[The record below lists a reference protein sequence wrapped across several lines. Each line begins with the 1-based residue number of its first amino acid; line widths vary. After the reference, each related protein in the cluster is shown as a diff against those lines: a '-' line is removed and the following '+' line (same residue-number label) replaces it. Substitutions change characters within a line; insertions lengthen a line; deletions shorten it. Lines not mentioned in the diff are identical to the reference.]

1 MDQQRKIPTIIGLL
15 LIMGVVGVVIV
26 LFENASRSQSRAS
39 GSEQPKNIQLTN
51 ISSTSFTVTWL
62 TDSPATGTVRL
73 SVSALRSTTAF
84 DDRDTN
90 GKLTSYQAHS
100 VTVRSLSPN
109 TNYSLK
115 ILSNG
120 KSYGDN
126 GKPLSVHTAPTIGK
140 GSSGLEPAYGTIMTP
155 SGSPANGALVYLT
168 LEGGQLLSTIT
179 NTSGSWLITLNASR
193 TIALDRYIAPAD
205 RITESIRVMTNEGE
219 ATATTD
225 TLNDAPV
232 SEMTLG
238 KTYDFRKQQAG
249 TKPSTL
255 ATSKE
260 STPAILGA
268 QKEQLKNQSS
278 VVSIAMPVNG
288 AAISTAFP
296 LIQGTGIPTH
306 TVSVV
311 VGITN
316 PVSGSTVVGTDGMWR
331 FTPTRPLAPGK
342 QSVTVTSLDGT
353 NKPVAITHAFTVLK
367 SGSQVLGDATP
378 SATLEPTPTATPAAT
393 PTPEATLAAQPIPI
407 SGTALPTIMLIILG
421 LGLLT
426 SGAVVFIR

>member
-1 MDQQRKIPTIIGLL
+1 MGL
-15 LIMGVVGVVIV
+15 VGAVIV

-51 ISSTSFTVTWL
+51 VSDSSFTVTWL
-62 TDSPATGTVRL
+62 TDSTATGTVRL
-73 SVSALRSTTAF
+73 SMPPFQSITAF

-90 GKLTSYQAHS
+90 GKLTPYQTHS
-100 VTVRSLSPN
+100 VTVRSLKPN

-115 ILSNG
+115 VLSNG

-126 GKPLSVHTAPTIGK
+126 KKPLSVRTAPTIGK

-155 SGSPANGALVYLT
+155 NGSPAGGALVYLT
-168 LEGGQLLSTIT
+168 LEGGQLLSTTT
-179 NTSGSWLITLNASR
+179 NMSGSWLVTLNSARTAS
-193 TIALDRYIAPAD
+193 LDRYLTPAE
-205 RITESIRVMTNEGE
+205 RITESISVLSNEGE
-219 ATATTD
+219 ATAVTD

-249 TKPSTL
+249 AQPSTL
-255 ATSKE
+255 ATTK
-260 STPAILGA
+260 TGVPAILGA
-268 QKEQLKNQSS
+268 QKQLMKNQSN
-278 VVSIAMPVNG
+278 VVSIATPVNG
-288 AAISTAFP
+288 AALSTAFP

-316 PVSGSTVVGTDGMWR
+316 PVSGSVVVGTDGMWR

-342 QSVTVTSLDGT
+342 QSVTVTTLDSAS
-353 NKPVAITHAFTVLK
+353 KPVAITHAFTVLK

-378 SATLEPTPTATPAAT
+378 SATLEPTPTATPTAT
-393 PTPEATLAAQPIPI
+393 PIATLAAQPVPI
-407 SGTALPTIMLIILG
+407 SGTALPTIILIVLG